1 MTTSTTI
8 QELLLNT
15 NSSFCKRQWC
25 EKRDAPQGQQ
35 PLSATEQLKTICW
48 DGLLPELLPEI
59 CLKENDK
66 PLILWELMGMVNLL
80 HLKLGGFNEQLTPE
94 SALHPYFVLDSMSNN

>member
-1 MTTSTTI
+1 MKTSTTV
-8 QELLLNT
+8 QELVLNI

-25 EKRDAPQGQQ
+25 EKRDASSEQQ

-59 CLKENDK
+59 CLKENNK
-66 PLILWELMGMVNLL
+66 PLILWELMGMANLL
-80 HLKLGGFNEQLTPE
+80 HLKMGDYDEKIKPE
-94 SALHPYFVLDSMSNN
+94 LALHPYFVLDSMSNN